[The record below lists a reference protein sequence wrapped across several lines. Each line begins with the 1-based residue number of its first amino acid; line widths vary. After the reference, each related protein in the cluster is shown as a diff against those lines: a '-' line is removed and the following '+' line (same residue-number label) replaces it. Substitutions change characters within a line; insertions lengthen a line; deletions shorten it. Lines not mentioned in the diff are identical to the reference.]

1 MLSEP
6 KGLNEE
12 CGVFGIWGN
21 PNAASITH
29 LGLHTLQH
37 RGQEGA
43 GIVGLTKDGMRR
55 H

>member
-29 LGLHTLQH
+29 LGLQYAATSRAR
-37 RGQEGA
+37 RGRNCR
-43 GIVGLTKDGMRR
+43 LN
-55 H
+55 